1 MAGKYQ
7 KLAGKHVLI
16 IGGTAGAGFC
26 VAEASLE
33 SGASVTV
40 SSSSTERVNSAVE
53 RLKSSYPDGKV
64 AGYQCDLSKPTVE
77 ADIEKLFEQTGKVD
91 HVVFTAGD
99 PLAIME
105 LKDTT
110 MENIL
115 KAGQVRFFAPLL
127 VAKVATKYLSP
138 GPQSSIIITSGTAAD
153 RPFPGFSVVSSF
165 AAGAHGMVRALA
177 LELAPI
183 RVNCVALG
191 SVDTELWSGFDPE
204 KRQAMFKSMAEKN
217 PTKHV
222 GLPEET
228 AEAYLWLMKDS
239 NATGTIARSDSGGLL
254 V

>member
-1 MAGKYQ
+1 MPGKYQ
-7 KLAGKHVLI
+7 KLAGKHVLV

-40 SSSSTERVNSAVE
+40 SSSSPQRVSSAIE
-53 RLKSSYPDGKV
+53 RLKSSYPEGKI
-64 AGYQCDLSKPTVE
+64 AGYQCDLSKPSVE

-99 PLAIME
+99 PLANMQ
-105 LKDTT
+105 LKDATL
-110 MENIL
+110 ENIL
-115 KAGQVRFFAPLL
+115 KAGQ
-127 VAKVATKYLSP
+127 
-138 GPQSSIIITSGTAAD
+138 SSVIITTGSAAD
-153 RPFPGFSVVSSF
+153 RPLHGFSVISGF
-165 AAGAHGMVRALA
+165 AAGVHGMVRGLA

-183 RVNCVALG
+183 RVNAVSLG
-191 SVDTELWSGFDPE
+191 AVDTELWSAFEPE
-204 KRQAMFKSMAEKN
+204 KTKAMFKGIEEKV

-239 NATGTIARSDSGGLL
+239 NATGTIARTDSGALL

>member
-1 MAGKYQ
+1 MPGKYQ
-7 KLAGKHVLI
+7 KLAGKHVLV

-40 SSSSTERVNSAVE
+40 SSSSPQRVSSAIE
-53 RLKSSYPDGKV
+53 RLKSSYPEGKI
-64 AGYQCDLSKPTVE
+64 AGYQCDLSKPSVE

-99 PLAIME
+99 PLANMQ
-105 LKDTT
+105 LKDATL
-110 MENIL
+110 ENIL
-115 KAGQVRFFAPLL
+115 KAGQVRFFAPFL
-127 VAKVATKYLSP
+127 VAKVATNYLSP
-138 GPQSSIIITSGTAAD
+138 GPQSSVIITTGSAAD
-153 RPFPGFSVVSSF
+153 RPLHGFSVISGF
-165 AAGAHGMVRALA
+165 AAGVHGMVRGLA

-183 RVNCVALG
+183 RVNAVSLG
-191 SVDTELWSGFDPE
+191 AVDTELWSAFEPE
-204 KRQAMFKSMAEKN
+204 KTKAMFKGIEEKV

-239 NATGTIARSDSGGLL
+239 NATGTIARTDSGALL